1 MKIRLLESIR
11 LRSEELLVGTE
22 IDVSDSDAQQLIAAG
37 HAEAVPAPAKTTTKT
52 PNTAKE

>member
-11 LRSEELLVGTE
+11 LRSEELPTGIA

-37 HAEAVPAPAKTTTKT
+37 HAEAVPVPAKTATKT
-52 PNTAKE
+52 TSPAKE

>member
-11 LRSEELLVGTE
+11 HRSEELPVGAE

-37 HAEAVPAPAKTTTKT
+37 HAEAAPAPAKTATKT
-52 PNTAKE
+52 PNTTKE

>member
-11 LRSEELLVGTE
+11 LRSEELPFGAE
-22 IDVSDSDAQQLIAAG
+22 IDIADSDAQQLIAAG
-37 HAEAVPAPAKTTTKT
+37 HAEAVPAPAKTATKT